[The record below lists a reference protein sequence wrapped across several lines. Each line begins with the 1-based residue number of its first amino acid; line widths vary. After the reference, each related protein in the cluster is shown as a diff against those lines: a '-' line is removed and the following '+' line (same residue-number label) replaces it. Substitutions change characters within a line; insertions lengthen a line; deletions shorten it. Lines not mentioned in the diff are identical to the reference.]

1 MIDFKESK
9 GYHLNK
15 SNMDLSFGFDGTVLV
30 IENPTKTYFDA
41 LYTISK
47 ELRGL
52 ATLEDIYFWQ
62 ADECTHDSMKKEL
75 SKQLGITIKDPFCGL
90 YYKNNK
96 LYVDGYQYLNGDLNK
111 DPNEDFAKDILL
123 QNKYALRLF
132 SKDEI
137 KNAKNHHLS

>member
-9 GYHLNK
+9 GYYLNK
-15 SNMDLSFGFDGTVLV
+15 SNMDLSFGFDGTILV

-47 ELRGL
+47 KLRGL

-75 SKQLGITIKDPFCGL
+75 NKQLGITIEDPFCGL

-96 LYVDGYQYLNGDLNK
+96 LFVDGYQYLKGDLNK
-111 DPNEDFAKDILL
+111 DLNEDFAKNVLL
-123 QNKYALRLF
+123 QNKYASRLF
-132 SKDEI
+132 SEDEI